1 MTTMRADLLL
11 VARGLAATRA
21 QAQAAI
27 EAGTVFAD
35 GVVVRRPSQMFPET
49 AALDFTPAHPWASR
63 AGLKLAHALEQFAI
77 DPRGRI
83 CLDVGAST
91 GGFTDVLLANGAA
104 RVYAIDVGSDQMISR
119 LKADARVVSLENLDA
134 RRVTRE
140 QVPEPIDLIVCDA
153 SFIGLAKILPAPLA
167 LAAPQASLLALI
179 KPQFESG
186 PRRGETIS
194 AEDAARIA
202 ETVAAELDGLEGFRQ
217 AGLIESPIIGGAGAL
232 EFLYFATRS

>member
-1 MTTMRADLLL
+1 MSTMRADLLL

-27 EAGTVFAD
+27 EAGAVFAD
-35 GVVVRRPSQMFPET
+35 GEAVRRASQMLHEAVT
-49 AALDFTPAHPWASR
+49 LEFTPAHPWASR
-63 AGLKLAHALEQFAI
+63 AGVKLAHALAQFGI
-77 DPRGRI
+77 DPRGKV
-83 CLDVGAST
+83 CLDIGSST
-91 GGFTDVLLANGAA
+91 GGFTDVLLTNGAA
-104 RVYAIDVGSDQMISR
+104 RVYAIDVGRDQLISR
-119 LKADARVVSLENLDA
+119 LKADARVVSLEALDA

-167 LAAPQASLLALI
+167 LAAPHAVLLALI

-194 AEDAARIA
+194 VEDAARIA
-202 ETVAAELDGLEGFRQ
+202 DAVAAELDGLEGFRH
-217 AGLIESPIIGGAGAL
+217 AGLIQSPIYGGAGAMEL
-232 EFLYFATRS
+232 LYFAKR